1 MSSFWASDIETEIF
15 TIVKIRALNQLRERY
30 TDSFSDL
37 NFTMDNTQNIKP
49 IFPMIYLHFQPS
61 SEIGQDLDGTTIN
74 GIKCTVDCEI
84 TVNEED
90 GMSFA
95 RFISGVMVGEFKKL
109 RFRVN
114 SLPEFKG
121 DSPDTKRQIFR
132 ATRIIGASDTLA

>member
-1 MSSFWASDIETEIF
+1 MFDMSA
-15 TIVKIRALNQLRERY
+15 Y
-30 TDSFSDL
+30 GTDECAPL
-37 NFTMDNTQNIKP
+37 
-49 IFPMIYLHFQPS
+49 
-61 SEIGQDLDGTTIN
+61 
-74 GIKCTVDCEI
+74 
-84 TVNEED
+84 EED